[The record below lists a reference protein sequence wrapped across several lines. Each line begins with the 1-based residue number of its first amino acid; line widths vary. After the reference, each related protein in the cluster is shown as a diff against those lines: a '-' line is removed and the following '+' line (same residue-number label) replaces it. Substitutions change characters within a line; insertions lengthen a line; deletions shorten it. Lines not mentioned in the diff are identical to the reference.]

1 MRWPDGSR
9 RQQPYGTGD
18 QELEVG
24 KSVRQKFLPCT
35 PSHCSGEKLVDCI
48 LMRCFGQPELGDALL
63 PIIRHCQRR
72 AHTLSCAHGSGRTGR
87 NHGQGLAVRLPVHCN
102 VQ

>member
-1 MRWPDGSR
+1 MHSIPLQW
-9 RQQPYGTGD
+9 
-18 QELEVG
+18 
-24 KSVRQKFLPCT
+24 KK
-35 PSHCSGEKLVDCI
+35 KLVDCI

-72 AHTLSCAHGSGRTGR
+72 AIHFHLRMVLEETGR
-87 NHGQGLAVRLPVHCN
+87 NHDQGLACRLPVHCN